1 MASIFTYD
9 PNPPRVSSPWS
20 TPGTSTPQET
30 SGIARHV
37 LRQKSDRLS
46 ASPILL
52 AEAGVSRLEPEPQEG
67 PTEYKLHLLLR
78 PRRKFLSS
86 STGSHVSGSQHSK
99 PYLAAATSRVGS
111 SAVPAR
117 PVPPP
122 SSQSRQAR
130 LQHLTTQLLWRLQ
143 QSSPFHS
150 SSTVNL
156 ILPVLPEATPRLS
169 APVDA
174 AKLLPGLEESQGAL
188 YEIGVSDDGTFVG
201 LIEEELE
208 ESLTNLQAM
217 AASLGCVVEVL
228 RKVIVG
234 DCEWAETS
242 ISGESEANLKRHRDK
257 LWVAE
262 ALVRPQLES
271 SNEITQVTSSLRL
284 DEQGPPAGDR
294 GSTTEISQSKTEQM
308 RVSLTGSSASGKS
321 SLLGTLS
328 TSTLDNGRG
337 KSRLSLLRHRH
348 EIASGI
354 TSSVAQELV
363 GYRFPAER
371 EGCREGL
378 RGSGDVINYASPNV
392 SSWNDIHSYA
402 DRLILLSDSPGL
414 AKFSKSTIR
423 TLTSWQPHWTAVC
436 VAANDAEESAITSDS
451 SAFAAGGHHLPTSE
465 STLDL
470 SISHLELCLKL
481 ELAFIIVITKMD
493 LATKTGLRQTLAKI
507 LSALKAKG
515 RRPVM
520 LSAVTGP
527 ASSAPDGQARTDN
540 EELNFDLQQIRAAD
554 EQDVQRA
561 IAAVKQDPDVVV
573 PIVLTSAVT
582 GAGIGK
588 VHALL
593 RSLPLALANERD
605 TPLTL
610 QSHGHLAEITLP
622 LKVFHIDE
630 VFAMPPSKVYSPT
643 KIEYANKG
651 IVLCGRMASGTIS
664 VGERL
669 ALGPFDTISGD
680 RTSQERHGSLTGSS
694 TPQKLAVSAPTAR
707 TSSENVLRLATN
719 GEAVKQHGDREGA
732 FVSVRIVSIRN
743 LRLPV
748 RSLLPNQVGTIGI
761 EPLATDSEVG
771 SLRGVRRGMVLLNP
785 SPRNTACHSVMA
797 SFRSSDFAFTT
808 SPPLILGGH
817 AMVYINSVR
826 AAAKVT
832 SVALSEDDAS
842 ESPSPT
848 EMFSFDNDTD
858 HDIENA
864 CGIGGSNGTQDQEI
878 RITFRFVSTVEWM
891 QARDQILVVPNLSA
905 AGPVTGPSG
914 PTSGLSGFVGRVTSV
929 NGV

>member
-30 SGIARHV
+30 PGSARHV

-86 STGSHVSGSQHSK
+86 STGGHVSGSQHSK
-99 PYLAAATSRVGS
+99 PYLATSSSRVGS
-111 SAVPAR
+111 SAVSNR

-150 SSTVNL
+150 SSTANL

-201 LIEEELE
+201 LIEEELD

-234 DCEWAETS
+234 DCEWAETT
-242 ISGESEANLKRHRDK
+242 ILGEGEVNSKRHRDK

-262 ALVRPQLES
+262 ALVHPHLQS
-271 SNEITQVTSSLRL
+271 SNEITRVTSSLRL
-284 DEQGPPAGDR
+284 DEQGPPEGDR
-294 GSTTEISQSKTEQM
+294 DTMAEVSQSKTEQM
-308 RVSLTGSSASGKS
+308 RVSLIGSSASGKS

-354 TSSVAQELV
+354 TSSVAQELI
-363 GYRFPAER
+363 GYRFPALR
-371 EGCREGL
+371 EVCYEGL
-378 RGSGDVINYASPNV
+378 RGSEDVINYASPNV
-392 SSWNDIHSYA
+392 SSWNDIHGYA
-402 DRLILLSDSPGL
+402 DRLTFLSDSPGL

-436 VAANDAEESAITSDS
+436 VAANEAEEIVITSDS
-451 SAFAAGGHHLPTSE
+451 SALAVGGHHLLTAE
-465 STLDL
+465 SPLDL
-470 SISHLELCLKL
+470 TISHLELCSKL

-515 RRPVM
+515 RIPVM

-527 ASSAPDGQARTDN
+527 VSSAPDGQTRTDH
-540 EELNFDLQQIRAAD
+540 EELNFDLQQIRATD

-561 IAAVKQDPDVVV
+561 IAAVRKDPDVAV

-593 RSLPLALANERD
+593 RSLPLAFANERY
-605 TPLTL
+605 TSLAP
-610 QSHGHLAEITLP
+610 QSHAHLAEIAP
-622 LKVFHIDE
+622 QLKVFHIDE
-630 VFAMPPSKVYSPT
+630 VFAMPPSKVYSPSRL
-643 KIEYANKG
+643 EHANKG

-669 ALGPFDTISGD
+669 ALGPFETISGD
-680 RTSQERHGSLTGSS
+680 RTSQERPSSRTGSPA
-694 TPQKLAVSAPTAR
+694 PQKLAVSAPTAR
-707 TSSENVLRLATN
+707 TSSETFLRLATN
-719 GEAVKQHGDREGA
+719 GEVVKQHSDLEGG

-748 RSLLPNQVGTIGI
+748 CSLLPSQVGTIGI
-761 EPLATDSEVG
+761 ESLSTSSEVG

-785 SPRNTACHSVMA
+785 SPMHTVCHSVTA
-797 SFRSSDFAFTT
+797 SFLSSDFAFPT
-808 SPPLILGGH
+808 SPPLLLGGH

-832 SVALSEDDAS
+832 AVALSEDDAS

-848 EMFSFDNDTD
+848 EMFSFDSDNDRST
-858 HDIENA
+858 EN
-864 CGIGGSNGTQDQEI
+864 GYGMTGVNGTQDHEI
-878 RITFRFVSTVEWM
+878 KITFRFMSTVEWM
-891 QARDQILVVPNLSA
+891 QAGDKILVVPNLSA
-905 AGPVTGPSG
+905 AGPITGPSG
-914 PTSGLSGFVGRVTSV
+914 PTSGLSGFVGRVTGV